1 MINDYMEVENAE
13 GMPELADASL
23 AMEFLLTVKT
33 GVRNAANALAETAT
47 PELREAFRSQ
57 MEAGLALHGELSSF
71 MIEKGWLHPYN
82 LQDQYKMDL
91 KSVKGALMIG
101 GMNLFPGDTSR
112 LGMMAQIDS
121 DE

>member
-1 MINDYMEVENAE
+1 MINDYLEVENAE

-23 AMEFLLTVKT
+23 ALEFLLSIKT

-57 MEAGLALHGELSSF
+57 LEAGLALHEEVSNF
-71 MIEKGWLHPYN
+71 MMKKGWLHPYN
-82 LQDQYKMDL
+82 LQDQYQMDL
-91 KSVKGALMIG
+91 KSIKGALMIG
-101 GMNLFPGDTSR
+101 GLDLFPGDTSR
-112 LGMMAQIDS
+112 LGMMAQIDD